1 MTVKYSSNKT
11 APLLQVKNLQTGFKI
26 DGEFYNAV
34 EGVSFDVNR
43 KKIVGIVGES
53 GCGKSVMSLSIM
65 QLLPPG
71 IGKIRGGEIEF
82 EGENIS
88 NLSDKKMNK
97 LRGKDISMIF
107 QEPMT
112 SLNPVFTIG
121 YQIEEVILNHE
132 NITKKEA
139 RLRSVSLLK
148 SVGIPRA
155 DKIVNEY
162 PHQLSGGM
170 RQRVMIAMA
179 IACQPKLLIADE
191 PTTALDVTVQ
201 AQILELLKGIQESND
216 MSIILITHD
225 LGVVAEIC
233 DEVIVMYAGKIAE
246 RASVDELFNH
256 PKHPYT
262 DLLMKAIPKM
272 DEDVEKLATIDGLV
286 PSIISMPQIGCR
298 FANRCPKAMPEC
310 LTVTPQL
317 GAVAQDHEA
326 ACLLYEESWPEGHK
340 PQKEGAT
347 VL

>member
-1 MTVKYSSNKT
+1 MSVSLVSEKQT
-11 APLLQVKNLQTGFKI
+11 PLLQVKNLQTGFKI
-26 DGEFYNAV
+26 DGNYYNAV
-34 EGVSFDVNR
+34 EGVSFNIDR
-43 KKIVGIVGES
+43 KQIVGVVGES

-71 IGKIRGGEIEF
+71 IGKIRGGEIAF
-82 EGENIS
+82 EGKNIADY
-88 NLSDKKMNK
+88 SDKKMNNI
-97 LRGKDISMIF
+97 RGKDISMIF

-132 NITKKEA
+132 KISKKEA
-139 RLRSVSLLK
+139 RNRSISLLK

-155 DKIVNEY
+155 EQIVNEY

-170 RQRVMIAMA
+170 RQRIMIAIA

-201 AQILELLKGIQESND
+201 AQILELLKGIQEAND
-216 MSIILITHD
+216 MAIIMITHD

-233 DEVIVMYAGKIAE
+233 DEVIVMYAGKIVE
-246 RASVDELFNH
+246 RSTVDELFNH

-262 DLLMKAIPKM
+262 ELLMKAIPKM
-272 DEDVEKLATIDGLV
+272 DEDVEKLATIEGLV
-286 PSIISMPQIGCR
+286 PSIINMPEVGCR

-317 GAVAQDHEA
+317 GTVAPSHEA
-326 ACLLYEESWPEGHK
+326 ACLLYEDSWPKSEKRREEG
-340 PQKEGAT
+340 
-347 VL
+347 VSLV

>member
-1 MTVKYSSNKT
+1 MTNSTLKEDT
-11 APLLQVKNLQTGFKI
+11 PLLEVNSLQTGFKI
-26 DGEFYNAV
+26 EGDYYNAV
-34 EGVSFDVNR
+34 EDISFNVKR
-43 KKIVGIVGES
+43 KQIVGIVGES

-65 QLLPPG
+65 QLLPLG
-71 IGKIRGGEIEF
+71 IGKIRGGQVKF
-82 EGENIS
+82 EGQDLAHLKE
-88 NLSDKKMNK
+88 KEMNAI
-97 LRGKDISMIF
+97 RGKDISMIF

-121 YQIEEVILNHE
+121 SQIAEVLLNHQ

-139 RLRSVSLLK
+139 RLKAVDLLNQ
-148 SVGIPRA
+148 VGISRP
-155 DKIVNEY
+155 DKVVHEF

-170 RQRVMIAMA
+170 RQRVMIAIA

-201 AQILELLKGIQESND
+201 AQILELLKSIQEMND

-246 RASVDELFNH
+246 RATVHELFDA

-262 DLLMKAIPKM
+262 QLLMKAIPKM
-272 DEDVEKLATIDGLV
+272 DEEVEELATIEGLV
-286 PSIISMPQIGCR
+286 PSIKDMPAVGCR

-310 LTVTPQL
+310 MQITPLLTEVDK
-317 GAVAQDHEA
+317 DHEV
-326 ACLLYEESWPEGHK
+326 ACLLYDGSWPAGEK
-340 PQKEGAT
+340 RVAK
-347 VL
+347 